1 MRPHGCFRIGRRAA
15 LVRWCA
21 SFLIALVLCPF
32 TAPYASYDLNAAPID
47 IQDASLLAAHDKDV
61 TVVAAPLSATNFIAL
76 ALIVTTLSVVA
87 AVNPTNAQ
95 FIVLRI

>member
-1 MRPHGCFRIGRRAA
+1 MSGHGCFRTGRRAA

-32 TAPYASYDLNAAPID
+32 TAPYASYDLNAAPIGVL
-47 IQDASLLAAHDKDV
+47 DASLLAAHDMDV
-61 TVVAAPLSATNFIAL
+61 TVVAAPPAAANLIAL
-76 ALIVTTLSVVA
+76 AHVETTLSMVA
-87 AVNPTNAQ
+87 AVNVTKAR

>member
-1 MRPHGCFRIGRRAA
+1 MFRHGCFRTGRRAA

-47 IQDASLLAAHDKDV
+47 IQDASWFAAHDKDV
-61 TVVAAPLSATNFIAL
+61 TVVATPPSATNFIAL
-76 ALIVTTLSVVA
+76 APIETALSVVA
-87 AVNPTNAQ
+87 AVSPTKVRL
-95 FIVLRI
+95 IVLRI

>member
-1 MRPHGCFRIGRRAA
+1 M
-15 LVRWCA
+15 RWCA

-61 TVVAAPLSATNFIAL
+61 TVVVAPPAAANLIAL
-76 ALIVTTLSVVA
+76 ALIDTTLSESA
-87 AVNPTNAQ
+87 AVNPTKAR

>member
-1 MRPHGCFRIGRRAA
+1 MLRHGCFRTGRRAA

-21 SFLIALVLCPF
+21 SLLVALVLCPF

-61 TVVAAPLSATNFIAL
+61 TVIATPPSAANFIAL
-76 ALIVTTLSVVA
+76 AHIETTLSVVA
-87 AVNPTNAQ
+87 AVNPTKDQ